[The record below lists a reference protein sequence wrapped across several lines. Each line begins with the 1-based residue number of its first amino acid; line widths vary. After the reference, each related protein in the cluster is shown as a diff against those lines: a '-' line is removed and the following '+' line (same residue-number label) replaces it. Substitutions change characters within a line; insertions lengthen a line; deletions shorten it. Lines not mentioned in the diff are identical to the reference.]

1 MLLEN
6 KRKKILSIHKNIFQT
21 YKDLKKILPS
31 GYMKARITK
40 EPKYSIKIQSIL
52 SSLEKEK
59 NKDLIS
65 PTKITQKLF
74 YNQNIYFYSENNEN
88 SKKFLN
94 KIKNPNNK
102 NLTNNANNIKVI
114 DSNSLN
120 NDKSNIMNNNM
131 IIQNYKSSSKDISL
145 EKDDDL
151 ISDTKGPF
159 RATSLNNCLMKN
171 NIFLPSLTNRL
182 KNNMPRFYRQ
192 NDGFL
197 LQGIGKYSLKSFKT
211 ENNKN
216 EYTNIDEEIF
226 KNDKSI
232 YEAIKKIN
240 KNKLENIKRSI
251 SSELDKICN
260 VNDLKLKFKKFLK
273 QNNITAKE
281 LKISRIKKIKK
292 F

>member
-1 MLLEN
+1 M
-6 KRKKILSIHKNIFQT
+6 KIKKV
-21 YKDLKKILPS
+21 
-31 GYMKARITK
+31 
-40 EPKYSIKIQSIL
+40 E
-52 SSLEKEK
+52 
-59 NKDLIS
+59 
-65 PTKITQKLF
+65 
-74 YNQNIYFYSENNEN
+74 SENSSSSQ
-88 SKKFLN
+88 SK
-94 KIKNPNNK
+94 
-102 NLTNNANNIKVI
+102 
-114 DSNSLN
+114 LN
-120 NDKSNIMNNNM
+120 NLNISEKISSINSEV
-131 IIQNYKSSSKDISL
+131 NYQSVDVKDNKSSSKNINL

-151 ISDTKGPF
+151 ISDIKGPF

-232 YEAIKKIN
+232 YETIKKIN